1 MLVHAYLDAGTIWKC
16 CLIRRADAM
25 KHVQACLSAGKIVKA
40 VLTTVDAR
48 WSSC

>member
-1 MLVHAYLDAGTIWKC
+1 MLVQACLEAETVWKC

-25 KHVQACLSAGKIVKA
+25 KLVQACLSAGNIVKA
-40 VLTTVDAR
+40 VFITVDAR